1 MKVAIVHDYF
11 VQDGGAERVCLALHQ
26 LFPQAPIFTLFHD
39 PTRTHAGFQ
48 HATFVPSYLNTYP
61 GAPSLY
67 QAYLALMPRAV
78 ESLDVRGY
86 DLVISS
92 SSSFAKGVIASPHA
106 LHVSYIHTPTR
117 FLWEDRYEYVQRL
130 RASRILSTLLPPFV
144 HRLRVWDS
152 LAAARPDIVFTNSLT
167 SQARIK
173 RYYRRDASV
182 IHPPVDVAS
191 IPLSSST
198 GTYWLAGGRLVGY
211 KRFDLIVQAF
221 NELGTPLKIF
231 GDGPEFARLKRLA
244 HPTIEFL
251 GHVSEQH
258 KHELF
263 LHSIGFL
270 YPQMEDFGIT
280 LVEAMAAG
288 KPVLAYGRGGASE
301 TVAPGVTG
309 VLVEEQS
316 SRAFVDAIRGFDASR
331 FTPSTIRAH
340 AEQFSVQR
348 FKDEFL
354 AALRTHIAV

>member
-26 LFPQAPIFTLFHD
+26 LFPEAPIFTLFHD
-39 PTRTHAGFQ
+39 PDRTHAGFRD
-48 HATFVPSYLNTYP
+48 ATFVPSYLNTYP

-67 QAYLALMPRAV
+67 QAYLPLMPRAV

-86 DLVISS
+86 DLVLSS

-130 RASRILSTLLPPFV
+130 RASRILSTLLPPVV
-144 HRLRVWDS
+144 HRLRVWDT
-152 LAAARPDIVFTNSLT
+152 LAAARPDVIITNSLT

-173 RYYRRDASV
+173 RYYRRESSV
-182 IHPPVDVAS
+182 IHPPVDVET
-191 IPLSSST
+191 IPLSSAT
-198 GTYWLAGGRLVGY
+198 GTYWLGGGRLVGY
-211 KRFDLIVQAF
+211 KRFDLIVHAF
-221 NELGTPLKIF
+221 NELGLPLKLF
-231 GDGPEFARLKRLA
+231 GTGPELRRLQRMAR
-244 HPTIEFL
+244 PNIEFL
-251 GHVSEQH
+251 GHVSESH

-263 LHSIGFL
+263 GHAIGFL

-301 TVAPGVTG
+301 TVLHGTTG
-309 VLVEEQS
+309 LLVDEQS
-316 SRAFVDAIRGFDASR
+316 PRAFIDAIRAFDPSR
-331 FTPSTIRAH
+331 FQAAAIRAH

-348 FKDEFL
+348 FKDEL
-354 AALRTHIAV
+354 LVSLRTHVAL